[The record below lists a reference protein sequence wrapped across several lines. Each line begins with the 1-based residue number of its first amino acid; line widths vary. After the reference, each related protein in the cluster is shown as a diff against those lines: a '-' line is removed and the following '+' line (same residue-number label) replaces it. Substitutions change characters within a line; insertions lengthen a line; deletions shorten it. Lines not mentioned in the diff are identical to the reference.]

1 MKPTQAPVIFRC
13 DGPVARLI
21 FNRPDVLNAFN
32 RECAVALLEACRA
45 IEKSPDVRVVLMKG
59 NGNAFM
65 AGGDVSAFPVSAA
78 EAPAFFRDILEP
90 FHDAIEI
97 MMGLRQPVVAAVH
110 GAVAGGG
117 LSLAMAA
124 DLVITADNTKF
135 TMGYSKLGLS
145 ADGSG
150 SWSLPRLIGLR
161 RALELA
167 LLSDVYS
174 AEDALR
180 FGLVNRV
187 VPMTNLFDEAEALVQ
202 RLAQAPTVALGHM
215 KSLMRRSFNRSLKDQ
230 LEAERDALVACAVT
244 SDFREGVNAFVN
256 KEAAI
261 FSGT

>member
-1 MKPTQAPVIFRC
+1 MSSMLSTR
-13 DGPVARLI
+13 
-21 FNRPDVLNAFN
+21 NALSP
-32 RECAVALLEACRA
+32 LLEACRA
-45 IEKSPDVRVVLMKG
+45 IEKDPEIRGVLMKG

-65 AGGDVSAFPVSAA
+65 AGGDVRAFPISTT
-78 EAPAFFRDILEP
+78 EAPAFFKGILEP

-97 MMGLRQPVVAAVH
+97 MMALRQPVVAAVH

-167 LLSDVYS
+167 LLSDVYG

-187 VPMTNLFDEAEALVQ
+187 VPMTSLFDEANV
-202 RLAQAPTVALGHM
+202 
-215 KSLMRRSFNRSLKDQ
+215 
-230 LEAERDALVACAVT
+230 
-244 SDFREGVNAFVN
+244 
-256 KEAAI
+256 
-261 FSGT
+261 

>member
-1 MKPTQAPVIFRC
+1 MEPTQAPVIFQC
-13 DGPVARLI
+13 DGPVALLI
-21 FNRPDVLNAFN
+21 FNRPDILNAFN

-45 IEKSPDVRVVLMKG
+45 IEKDPDIRVVLMKG

-78 EAPAFFRDILEP
+78 EAPAFFRGILEP

-117 LSLAMAA
+117 LSLALAA
-124 DLVITADNTKF
+124 DLVIAADNTRF
-135 TMGYSKLGLS
+135 TMAYSKLGLS

-150 SWSLPRLIGLR
+150 SWSLPRLVGLR
-161 RALELA
+161 RALEIA
-167 LLSDVYS
+167 LLSDVYG

-187 VPMTNLFDEAEALVQ
+187 VPAASLADEADALVR
-202 RLAQAPTVALGHM
+202 RLAQGPTVALGQL
-215 KSLMRRSFNRSLKDQ
+215 KSLMRLSFDRSLKDQ
-230 LEAERDALVACAVT
+230 LDAERDALVACAVT
-244 SDFREGVNAFVN
+244 SDFREGVNAFFN
-256 KEAAI
+256 KKPPA
-261 FSGT
+261 FRGT

>member
-1 MKPTQAPVIFRC
+1 MKPTQAPVIFQC

-32 RECAVALLEACRA
+32 QECAVALLEACRA
-45 IEKSPDVRVVLMKG
+45 IEKDPEIRVVLMKG

-65 AGGDVSAFPVSAA
+65 AGGDVSTFPISTT
-78 EAPAFFRDILEP
+78 EAPAFFKGILEP

-97 MMGLRQPVVAAVH
+97 MTALRQPVVAAVH

-167 LLSDVYS
+167 LLSDVYG
-174 AEDALR
+174 ADDALR
-180 FGLVNRV
+180 LGLINRV
-187 VPMTNLFDEAEALVQ
+187 VPMKSLFDEADALVQ
-202 RLAQAPTVALGHM
+202 RLSRAPTVALGQM
-215 KSLMRRSFNRSLKDQ
+215 KRLMRQSFNRSLNDQ
-230 LEAERDALVACAVT
+230 LEAERDALVACAAT
-244 SDFREGVNAFVN
+244 SDYREGVTAFVN
-256 KEAAI
+256 KKAAV
-261 FSGT
+261 FTGA

>member
-1 MKPTQAPVIFRC
+1 MEPTQAPVIFQC

-32 RECAVALLEACRA
+32 KECAVALLEACRT
-45 IEKSPDVRVVLMKG
+45 IENDPEIRVVLMKG

-65 AGGDVSAFPVSAA
+65 AGGDVSAFPTSAA
-78 EAPAFFRDILEP
+78 EAPSFFMDILEP
-90 FHDAIEI
+90 FHEAIEI
-97 MMGLRQPVVAAVH
+97 MMGLPQPVVAAVH

-117 LSLAMAA
+117 LSLAIAA
-124 DLVITADNTKF
+124 DIVITADNTKF

-150 SWSLPRLIGLR
+150 SWSLPRLVGLR

-167 LLSDVYS
+167 LLSDVYG

-187 VPMTNLFDEAEALVQ
+187 VPTKSIFDEAEVLVQ

-215 KSLMRRSFNRSLKDQ
+215 KNLMRQSFNRSLKDQ
-230 LEAERDALVACAVT
+230 LKAERDALIACAET
-244 SDFREGVNAFVN
+244 SDFREGATAFVS
-256 KEAAI
+256 KRAAV

>member
-1 MKPTQAPVIFRC
+1 MKPTQPPVIFQC
-13 DGPVARLI
+13 EGPIARLI

-32 RECAVALLEACRA
+32 KECAVALLEACRA
-45 IEKSPDVRVVLMKG
+45 IEKAPEIRVVLMKG

-65 AGGDVSAFPVSAA
+65 AGGDVSAFPLSVA
-78 EAPAFFRDILEP
+78 ETPAFFIDILEP

-161 RALELA
+161 RALEFA
-167 LLSDVYS
+167 LLSDVYG

-187 VPMTNLFDEAEALVQ
+187 VPMTSLFDEAEALAQ
-202 RLAQAPTVALGHM
+202 RLARAPTVALGQM
-215 KSLMRRSFNRSLKDQ
+215 KSLMRQSFNRPLRDQ

-244 SDFREGVNAFVN
+244 SDYREGVNAFVN
-256 KEAAI
+256 KRVAT
-261 FSGT
+261 FSGA